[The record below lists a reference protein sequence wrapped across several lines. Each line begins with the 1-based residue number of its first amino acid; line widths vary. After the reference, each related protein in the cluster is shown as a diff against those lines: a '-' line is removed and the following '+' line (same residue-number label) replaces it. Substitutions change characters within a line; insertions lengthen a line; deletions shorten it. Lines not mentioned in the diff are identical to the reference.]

1 MSCQLHSAGPSIVDT
16 HNYLELI
23 GKPWNFSSLVLR
35 KFLDYAG
42 RPGFSKLSQAAVA
55 KVLPQ
60 IFSEPKVV
68 ARANANGSIFELS
81 LTNTEGPFTG
91 LSSEDTAVVY
101 FSPDG
106 RAFSALGLS
115 DKVVFNSGFRASRF
129 ENFAMAAWVWTVVN
143 SRLFSKQGNE
153 IRDLARRL
161 GIEDQYFDVLGLPDM
176 PVGWKEKLPEVI
188 SLMEQVSAAAKHT
201 SYAGSIV
208 RATRLET
215 GRKWRL
221 RGSSLFDSKV
231 ALGKPL
237 DDYISE
243 CRAGGSINV
252 QDFETEIPVYDSKW
266 LRTGITSKFTANGD
280 KSLVLAL
287 PGDIIT
293 PKIGVVSRGREV
305 SVPGA
310 VDANGI
316 ILTPKSEQEATE
328 LLAFL
333 NSTEASDQRLE
344 LCDEGSIAKKISTT
358 DLKRMIVLG
367 ASHDVEKTCAA
378 IVGVPGG

>member
-1 MSCQLHSAGPSIVDT
+1 MHSAGPSIVDT

-35 KFLDYAG
+35 KFLDYAS
-42 RPGFSKLSQAAVA
+42 RPGFSQISQAAVA

-60 IFSEPKVV
+60 IFSEPKVI

-81 LTNTEGPFTG
+81 LTNSEGPLTG
-91 LSSEDTAVVY
+91 FPSEDTAVVY
-101 FSPDG
+101 FSHDG
-106 RAFSALGLS
+106 RAFSPLGLS
-115 DKVVFNSGFRASRF
+115 DKVVFNSGFRATRF
-129 ENFAMAAWVWTVVN
+129 ENFAMAAWVWTAVN
-143 SRLFSKQGNE
+143 SRLFSEQSNE
-153 IRDLARRL
+153 IRNLASRL
-161 GIEDQYFDVLGLPDM
+161 GIEDQYFDVLGIPDM
-176 PVGWKEKLPEVI
+176 PIGWKEKLPEVI

-237 DDYISE
+237 EDYISE
-243 CRAGGSINV
+243 CRSGRSINV
-252 QDFETEIPVYDSKW
+252 HDLETGIPVFDSKW
-266 LRTGITSKFTANGD
+266 LRTGIMSKFSAHGD
-280 KSLVLAL
+280 ESLVLAQ

-293 PKIGVVSRGREV
+293 PKTGVLSRGREV
-305 SVPGA
+305 PAAGA

-316 ILTPKSEQEATE
+316 ILTPKGEQEANE

-344 LCDEGSIAKKISTT
+344 LCDEGSIVKKISTAN
-358 DLKRMIVLG
+358 LKRMIVLG
-367 ASHDVEKTCAA
+367 ASTDVEKTCAA
-378 IVGVPGG
+378 FVGVPGE

>member
-1 MSCQLHSAGPSIVDT
+1 LHSAGPSIVDT
-16 HNYLELI
+16 RNNIELV
-23 GKPWNFSSLVLR
+23 GKQWNFSSLVLG

-42 RPGFSKLSQAAVA
+42 RPGFSQLSQAAVA

-60 IFSEPKVV
+60 IFSEPKVI
-68 ARANANGSIFELS
+68 ARANANGTIFELS
-81 LTNTEGPFTG
+81 LTNSEGPSTG
-91 LSSEDTAVVY
+91 FSSEDTAVVY

-115 DKVVFNSGFRASRF
+115 NKVVFNSGFRATRF
-129 ENFAMAAWVWTVVN
+129 ENFAMAAWVWTAVN
-143 SRLFSKQGNE
+143 SRLFSEQGKE
-153 IRDLARRL
+153 MRDLASRL

-176 PVGWKEKLPEVI
+176 PVGWKDKLPEVI
-188 SLMEQVSAAAKHT
+188 SLMEQVSAAAKHA

-237 DDYISE
+237 EEYISE
-243 CRAGGSINV
+243 CRSGRSIDV
-252 QDFETEIPVYDSKW
+252 QDYETEIPVYDSKW
-266 LRTGITSKFTANGD
+266 LRTGKMSKFTANGD
-280 KSLVLAL
+280 ESLVLAQ
-287 PGDIIT
+287 PGDVIT
-293 PKIGVVSRGREV
+293 PKTGVVSRGREV
-305 SVPGA
+305 SAPGA

-316 ILTPKSEQEATE
+316 ILTPKGEQEATE

-344 LCDEGSIAKKISTT
+344 LCDEGSIVKKISTAN
-358 DLKRMIVLG
+358 LKRMIVLG
-367 ASHDVEKTCAA
+367 ASSDVEKTCAA
-378 IVGVPGG
+378 IVGVPGE